1 MTIYTVDWPSFL
13 KKKEVIYHYNF
24 YFIHEFIARGGKH
37 WRFIKFASSRLIQFR
52 KGRQRGKQ
60 RRAVER
66 RRVLEDKRRE
76 RRVFGA
82 DKWFQGKELKG
93 CWFDLNRSL
102 SLSICC

>member
-76 RRVFGA
+76 GEYSAPINGSKARNSKDAG
-82 DKWFQGKELKG
+82 
-93 CWFDLNRSL
+93 
-102 SLSICC
+102 SI